1 MPLYLSVHQAPG
13 LSEEEIAANAPE
25 VAQQVHAAFR
35 QLYVNTDSGYIV
47 SLYQAEDAKAL
58 EAEFERIGFPFD
70 SINEIDY
77 TLNDTEL
84 VELVAK
90 AGSDNG

>member
-25 VAQQVHAAFR
+25 VAQQVHAAFQ
-35 QLYVNTDSGYIV
+35 QLYVNTDTGYLV
-47 SLYQAEDAKAL
+47 SLYQAADTKAL

-77 TLNDTEL
+77 TMNDT
-84 VELVAK
+84 ELVAK
-90 AGSDNG
+90 AGRGNG